1 MEIDVG
7 MPEPADDAVSDTTTG
22 VVVKSGRKKTLIL
35 VVAGFIAIFV
45 VGGVFAFSKLSGGGV
60 QPEELLPS
68 DTVGFAKIDL
78 NPSFGQKIE
87 FVRFVSHFSGTFKN
101 FDSKDPVGSV
111 LNKVSPT
118 STLNWDEIKP
128 WIGNRFAIAGVQGS
142 EGVLPVLIIGVSNES
157 QMKYYFAKHPPDFKY
172 VVKGGFLLLADSQG
186 TLDIVAAAPKHLNSN
201 TTYTSDLASLGGSQ
215 VAVLWGDLKPLL
227 KTAGNTL
234 ELLNSNQGLDSLKK
248 TIEETNVRIIVGL
261 HFSSSSLV
269 ATFLTRGE
277 GTTDRT
283 LFNSGETDLGDL
295 PQETLASLSI
305 AGIGDYLSASME
317 KNRSVQSDLGL
328 AGISTQE
335 IKSILSGPLTVM
347 VLSGVKKD
355 DTPLFAIKL
364 TPKDKLAALSSLRS
378 LLKNETFL
386 GIIPQIVS
394 SGSDIYVGTDAES
407 LQSVLDIVAN
417 TASHLRDSAVY
428 RQSIPN
434 PGSLLAYVDLQ
445 KLVPLLQLSG
455 DALKFGT
462 LSLVTA
468 EDKSHLGNTKTTI
481 TVNLK

>member
-1 MEIDVG
+1 LT
-7 MPEPADDAVSDTTTG
+7 S
-22 VVVKSGRKKTLIL
+22 
-35 VVAGFIAIFV
+35 
-45 VGGVFAFSKLSGGGV
+45 
-60 QPEELLPS
+60 
-68 DTVGFAKIDL
+68 
-78 NPSFGQKIE
+78 NP
-87 FVRFVSHFSGTFKN
+87 
-101 FDSKDPVGSV
+101 
-111 LNKVSPT
+111 
-118 STLNWDEIKP
+118 
-128 WIGNRFAIAGVQGS
+128 
-142 EGVLPVLIIGVSNES
+142 
-157 QMKYYFAKHPPDFKY
+157 
-172 VVKGGFLLLADSQG
+172 
-186 TLDIVAAAPKHLNSN
+186 
-201 TTYTSDLASLGGSQ
+201 TYTSDINSLGGSQ

-234 ELLNSNQGLDSLKK
+234 ELLNNNQGLDALKK
-248 TIEETNVRIIVGL
+248 TIEETNARIALGL

-269 ATFLTRGE
+269 ATILTRGE

-347 VLSGVKKD
+347 VLSGVKQD
-355 DTPLFAIKL
+355 NSPLFAVKL

-386 GIIPQIVS
+386 GIVPEIAS

-407 LQSVLDIVAN
+407 LQSVLDTVSN
-417 TASHLRDSAVY
+417 TESHLRDSATY
-428 RQSIPN
+428 RESIPN
-434 PGSLLAYVDLQ
+434 PGSLLAYVNLQ
-445 KLVPLLQLSG
+445 KLVPLLNLSG

-468 EDKSHLGNTKTTI
+468 EDKSHPGNTKTTI
-481 TVNLK
+481 AVTIK

>member
-1 MEIDVG
+1 MESDVG
-7 MPEPADDAVSDTTTG
+7 MPEPADDAVSDTTAG
-22 VVVKSGRKKTLIL
+22 VAVKSGRKKTLIL
-35 VVAGFIAIFV
+35 VVAGLIAIFV

-142 EGVLPVLIIGVSNES
+142 EGVSPVLIIGVSNES
-157 QMKYYFAKHPPDFKY
+157 QMKYYFTKHPPDFKY
-172 VVKGGFLLLADSQG
+172 VVKDGYALLADSQA
-186 TLDIVAAAPKHLNSN
+186 TLDVIAAAPKHLTSN
-201 TTYTSDLASLGGSQ
+201 PTYTSDINSLGGSQ

-234 ELLNSNQGLDSLKK
+234 EILNSNQGLDALKK
-248 TIEETNVRIIVGL
+248 TIEETNTRIVVGL

-269 ATFLTRGE
+269 ATILTRGE

-328 AGISTQE
+328 AAISTQQ

-347 VLSGVKKD
+347 VISGVKKD

-386 GIIPQIVS
+386 GIVPQIAS
-394 SGSDIYVGTDAES
+394 SGPDIYVGTDAES
-407 LQSVLDIVAN
+407 MQSVLDIVGN

-434 PGSLLAYVDLQ
+434 PESLLAYVDLQ
-445 KLVPLLQLSG
+445 KLVPLLELSG

>member
-1 MEIDVG
+1 
-7 MPEPADDAVSDTTTG
+7 MPEPGAE
-22 VVVKSGRKKTLIL
+22 VVLDISTEVTVKPGRKRTLII
-35 VVAGFIAIFV
+35 VAAGLLTVFV

-87 FVRFVSHFSGTFKN
+87 FVRFVSHFSGTFKD

-111 LNKVSPT
+111 LNKVSPS

-128 WIGNRFAIAGVQGS
+128 WIGNRFAIAGVQDTA
-142 EGVLPVLIIGVSNES
+142 GVSPVLIVGISNES

-172 VVKGGFLLLADSQG
+172 VVKDGFALIADRQA

-201 TTYTSDLASLGGSQ
+201 PTYTSDINSLGGSQ

-227 KTAGNTL
+227 KAAGNTL
-234 ELLNSNQGLDSLKK
+234 ELLNSNQELDTLKQA
-248 TIEETNVRIIVGL
+248 IEKSNARVVVGL

-277 GTTDRT
+277 EMTDKT

-295 PQETLASLSI
+295 PVETLASLSI
-305 AGIGDYLSASME
+305 AGIGDYLSASIE
-317 KNRSVQSDLGL
+317 KNQSAQNDLNST
-328 AGISTQE
+328 GISTQQ
-335 IKSILSGPLTVM
+335 IKAILSGPLTVM
-347 VLSGVKKD
+347 VLSGPTKD

-364 TPKDKLAALSSLRS
+364 TPKDKAAALSSLRE
-378 LLKNETFL
+378 LLKNETLL
-386 GIIPQIVS
+386 GIVPQIVA
-394 SGSDIYVGTDAES
+394 SGPDIYIGTDADS
-407 LQSVLDIVAN
+407 IKSVLATVAHS
-417 TASHLRDSAVY
+417 ASHLRDSATY
-428 RQSIPN
+428 RESIPN
-434 PGSLLAYVDLQ
+434 PGSLLAYVNLQ
-445 KLVPLLQLSG
+445 KLLPILNLSG
-455 DALKFGT
+455 DALKFET
-462 LSLVTA
+462 LSWVTT

-481 TVNLK
+481 AVTLK